1 MDVAART
8 SLITSLEQLW
18 HGWSDLRFGQ
28 MLREAVGEPAI
39 RCPGDIADDAI
50 RQGTTRALRTNPGLA
65 PPPGPYW
72 DTEPQSGSTFAD
84 GRPRDPARIA
94 RVCAALT
101 RAWDAHPSLTL
112 GQLVELAL
120 ERGGVSENE
129 YRSRLLLIEDGTL
142 RGLLERLAS

>member
-1 MDVAART
+1 MDAAART
-8 SLITSLEQLW
+8 TLITSLGQLW

-28 MLREAVGEPAI
+28 MLREAAGEPAI
-39 RCPGDIADDAI
+39 RCPGDLADEAI
-50 RQGTTRALRTNPGLA
+50 RQGTTRALRTNPGNA

-72 DTEPQSGSTFAD
+72 DTEARRGSTFAH

-94 RVCAALT
+94 RVLASLA

-142 RGLLERLAS
+142 RRLLEQLAS